1 MSLLARIL
9 CGLAFVVIAPLCGGL
24 FDGIDR
30 KLSAR
35 MQGRVGPSIYQ
46 SFYDVRK
53 LFYKKPAV
61 ADPMQTFL
69 VASYMILLIMTG
81 TIFFTGNDILMC
93 FFVLST
99 AMTFLYFA
107 AIISSSPYATIA
119 AGRELVQA
127 VCYEPAVLLTAVG
140 FYLAT
145 NTFDTAGLT
154 GLDTS
159 LIVYMPG
166 FFIAFVFAMVIKMR
180 KSPFDVS
187 TSHHAHQELVG
198 GVATEMSGR
207 NLAFFHITEWYEN
220 VFLFG
225 VISLFFLNNHLWSI
239 PLALAAD
246 LVVFFFLVLLDN
258 SSARVKWKN
267 MLGLSWIVTLL
278 TAGVN
283 LLVLM
288 LVHLV

>member
-1 MSLLARIL
+1 
-9 CGLAFVVIAPLCGGL
+9 
-24 FDGIDR
+24 
-30 KLSAR
+30 
-35 MQGRVGPSIYQ
+35 
-46 SFYDVRK
+46 
-53 LFYKKPAV
+53 
-61 ADPMQTFL
+61 
-69 VASYMILLIMTG
+69 
-81 TIFFTGNDILMC
+81 
-93 FFVLST
+93 
-99 AMTFLYFA
+99 
-107 AIISSSPYATIA
+107 
-119 AGRELVQA
+119 
-127 VCYEPAVLLTAVG
+127 
-140 FYLAT
+140 
-145 NTFDTAGLT
+145 
-154 GLDTS
+154 
-159 LIVYMPG
+159 
-166 FFIAFVFAMVIKMR
+166 MR

-239 PLALAAD
+239 PLAMAAD

-288 LVHLV
+288 LVYLV